1 MQEKHFTVT
10 SLTNFF
16 MSLSTSIGKPLAIAI
31 TALLSPVTA
40 FSQTSTLD
48 GATGNIFKFDLKNQT
63 FELLKATEFAPQS
76 DIGKSRFTVH
86 WTDQTTITQIVERT
100 DFAHTFGPYVTT
112 FQGLDAA
119 NVKALEA
126 RQPFEARVA
135 IARMGAKEAK
145 GVAPD
150 LQSVEGMFTP
160 DPGPSP
166 RGGKI
171 LIDGKEVAV
180 TLRKRNAQVFIHAP
194 LTPTDLATG
203 FWKTTIHGKDIDGR
217 FTIDRMDVTILNDPR
232 ELDDP
237 KLPRVLVIGD
247 SISMNYDAAAR
258 VALKGIA
265 NYHRNEGNSMSTA
278 HGVVNTELWL
288 GNYYEKGLHWD
299 VIQFNHGLHDL
310 KQTYDAKTDTFGAY
324 SVPLEE
330 YKKNLEKQIAILQK
344 TGAQLIW
351 CSTTPIPN
359 DNKSQYA
366 RRKGANKEFNDAALE
381 VMKRHPEI
389 LINDLAKVVEESPVF
404 DKWRTTND
412 VHFYQAEEQIL
423 LGKSVA
429 AAVRKALDTKKNQPK
444 Q

>member
-1 MQEKHFTVT
+1 MNFFASISKHF
-10 SLTNFF
+10 
-16 MSLSTSIGKPLAIAI
+16 AIAI
-31 TALLSPVTA
+31 TALLSPITA

-48 GATGNIFKFDLKNQT
+48 GATGNIFQFDLKNQT
-63 FELLKATEFAPQS
+63 LELLKATEFAPQS

-86 WTDQTTITQIVERT
+86 WTDQTIITQIVERT
-100 DFAHTFGPYVTT
+100 DFSHTVGPYVTT
-112 FQGLDAA
+112 FQGIDAA
-119 NVKALEA
+119 NVKALQA
-126 RQPFEARVA
+126 RQPFEARLATV
-135 IARMGAKEAK
+135 RMGAKDAK
-145 GVAPD
+145 GIAAD
-150 LQSVEGMFTP
+150 LQSVEGMFIP
-160 DPGPSP
+160 DPGAAP

-171 LIDGKEVAV
+171 MIDGKEVAV
-180 TLRKRNAQVFIHAP
+180 TLRKRNSQVFFHAP
-194 LTPTDLATG
+194 LTPKDLTTG

-247 SISMNYDAAAR
+247 SISMNYDNAAR
-258 VALKGIA
+258 VTLKGIA

-288 GNYYEKGLHWD
+288 GNYQEKGLHWD

-324 SVPLEE
+324 SVPLED
-330 YKKNLEKQIAILQK
+330 YKKNLEKQIAILKK

-389 LINDLAKVVEESPVF
+389 LINDLAKVVEQSPVF

-412 VHFYQAEEQIL
+412 VHFYKPEEQIL

-429 AAVRKALDTKKNQPK
+429 AAVKQALAKSKDQK
-444 Q
+444 